1 MCSGGSSRA
10 FAHPRAE
17 ISRLIRY
24 NISASFG
31 RVLKRKRRSVSD
43 TEPLIHAAKEAAETA
58 YIPYSNYPVGAALL
72 AANGTIYQGC
82 NIENASYPA
91 GICAERVALVKA
103 VSEGIREFET
113 IAVITRDGGSPC
125 GICRQMLSEF
135 APQLRVIMARADGQI
150 TFDGKLNELLPHAF
164 TGSSLLTE

>member
-1 MCSGGSSRA
+1 MTDV
-10 FAHPRAE
+10 E
-17 ISRLIRY
+17 TLIR
-24 NISASFG
+24 
-31 RVLKRKRRSVSD
+31 
-43 TEPLIHAAKEAAETA
+43 AAKEAAETA

-72 AANGTIYQGC
+72 AANGVVYRGC

-103 VSEGIREFET
+103 VSEGVREFEA
-113 IAVITRDGGSPC
+113 IAVVTRDGGSPC

-135 APQLRVIMARADGQI
+135 APQLRVIMAREDGQI

-164 TGSSLLTE
+164 NGSSLLAE